1 MLKSVTLQNY
11 KCFSNKTQIELA
23 PLTILTGVNNSGKTT
38 ILDSLALK
46 PEIPNSAEITNCFIV
61 FPYQREA
68 FELSKLFNIPLKQ
81 IDYIIVEMHYTSS
94 LNYVKILVDDKSYTV
109 SLTGRFKDDTSFEE
123 ANTLC
128 TTSQIIGSLY
138 SKVKHIEADRECLR
152 ISNVSDSVK
161 KWLNRMEL
169 GNLKSAGARYVF
181 PILTAGTQLQ
191 PEQTLIVENP
201 EVFLH
206 PKNQMELADF
216 FLSLVNQ
223 NRQVIIE
230 THSDHI
236 INRVLRRVLEC
247 ETEALLNATT
257 IYFLEQSS
265 IKEIEMDRVQG
276 ISKYLEDFFRQFA
289 LETNQI
295 FNAGINNIGKTESSI
310 KEIPINGCLGI
321 REASEDFFGQ
331 FADETGHII
340 SAGLDNIKR
349 GNK

>member
-11 KCFSNKTQIELA
+11 KCFSKKTQIELA

-38 ILDSLALK
+38 ILKSIAAL
-46 PEIPNSAEITNCFIV
+46 PDTHCITYNREQLLIP
-61 FPYQREA
+61 Y
-68 FELSKLFNIPLKQ
+68 LSR
-81 IDYIIVEMHYTSS
+81 T
-94 LNYVKILVDDKSYTV
+94 
-109 SLTGRFKDDTSFEE
+109 
-123 ANTLC
+123 
-128 TTSQIIGSLY
+128 
-138 SKVKHIEADRECLR
+138 
-152 ISNVSDSVK
+152 VK

-169 GNLKSAGARYVF
+169 GNLKSAGARYVL
-181 PILTAGTQLQ
+181 PILTAGTQLKKG
-191 PEQTLIVENP
+191 QTLIVENP
-201 EVFLH
+201 EIFLH

-216 FLSLVNQ
+216 FISLVNK

-247 ETEALLNATT
+247 ETESLLNATT

-276 ISKYLEDFFRQFA
+276 ISKCPEDFFRQFA

-295 FNAGINNIGKTESSI
+295 FNAGINNIGKTEPSI
-310 KEIPINGCLGI
+310 KEIPINRCLGI
-321 REASEDFFGQ
+321 REAPNDFFGQ

-340 SAGLDNIKR
+340 SAGLDNIKK
-349 GNK
+349 GHK

>member
-1 MLKSVTLQNY
+1 MLKSVTI
-11 KCFSNKTQIELA
+11 SNNNQLELT

-38 ILDSLALK
+38 ILKSIAMLPDTEYINA
-46 PEIPNSAEITNCFIV
+46 N
-61 FPYQREA
+61 REQ
-68 FELSKLFNIPLKQ
+68 LL
-81 IDYIIVEMHYTSS
+81 TSHD
-94 LNYVKILVDDKSYTV
+94 VQK
-109 SLTGRFKDDTSFEE
+109 
-123 ANTLC
+123 
-128 TTSQIIGSLY
+128 
-138 SKVKHIEADRECLR
+138 
-152 ISNVSDSVK
+152 SVK
-161 KWLNRMEL
+161 KWLNRMGLE
-169 GNLKSAGARYVF
+169 NLKSAGARYVF
-181 PILTAGTQLQ
+181 PILIAGNQLQ
-191 PEQTLIVENP
+191 SEQTLIVENP
-201 EVFLH
+201 EIFLH

-216 FLSLVNQ
+216 FFSLVSK

-247 ETEALLNATT
+247 ETESLLNATT

-310 KEIPINGCLGI
+310 KEIPINRCLGI
-321 REASEDFFGQ
+321 GEAPDDFFGQ

>member
-1 MLKSVTLQNY
+1 MLKSVTL
-11 KCFSNKTQIELA
+11 SNNNQLELT
-23 PLTILTGVNNSGKTT
+23 PLTILTGLNNSGKTA
-38 ILDSLALK
+38 ILKSIAMLPDTHCITHNREQAM
-46 PEIPNSAEITNCFIV
+46 IP
-61 FPYQREA
+61 Y
-68 FELSKLFNIPLKQ
+68 LSR
-81 IDYIIVEMHYTSS
+81 T
-94 LNYVKILVDDKSYTV
+94 
-109 SLTGRFKDDTSFEE
+109 
-123 ANTLC
+123 
-128 TTSQIIGSLY
+128 
-138 SKVKHIEADRECLR
+138 
-152 ISNVSDSVK
+152 VK

-181 PILTAGTQLQ
+181 PILIAGTQLQ
-191 PEQTLIVENP
+191 SEQTLIVENP
-201 EVFLH
+201 EIFLH

-216 FLSLVNQ
+216 FFSLVSK

-247 ETEALLNATT
+247 ETESLLNATT

-276 ISKYLEDFFRQFA
+276 ISKCPEDFFRQFA

-310 KEIPINGCLGI
+310 KEIPINRCLGI
-321 REASEDFFGQ
+321 REAPEDFFGQ